1 MAEDQ
6 GTSARHY
13 PVTDRFVA
21 TFSCVLCVNC
31 KKKKFMAHVTVGIY
45 YTMRQQSTL
54 VARIFA
60 QWLICRTHQYF
71 IIRDVLETASHT
83 GDKRT
88 LRNERNFFINHV
100 TMIISCN
107 YKTCS

>member
-1 MAEDQ
+1 
-6 GTSARHY
+6 
-13 PVTDRFVA
+13 
-21 TFSCVLCVNC
+21 
-31 KKKKFMAHVTVGIY
+31 MAHVTVGIY

-60 QWLICRTHQYF
+60 QWLICRMHQYF
-71 IIRDVLETASHT
+71 IIRDEIINVLETASHT
-83 GDKRT
+83 GDKGT